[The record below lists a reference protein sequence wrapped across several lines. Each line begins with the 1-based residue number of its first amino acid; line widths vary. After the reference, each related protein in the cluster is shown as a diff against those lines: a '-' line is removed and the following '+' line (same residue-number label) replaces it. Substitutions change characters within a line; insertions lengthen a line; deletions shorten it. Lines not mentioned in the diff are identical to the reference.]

1 MKIESLPD
9 YAKKFKVRGYDVKKV
24 GNEYYQYKVEHY
36 RVENKNYPV
45 TRFIY
50 IGKIDKVKGLIK
62 SNQEKDEVIA
72 YLEYGLSNYIFNNYK
87 RALQRSLFNISG
99 ENATNL
105 IKLGIIKYIYK
116 DINLNTLKYSYL
128 TYFDSSKLWS
138 FYDLNKHNQV
148 RANKISSKIED
159 LLSSV
164 FYDDL
169 DRQDLLTSLK
179 NMNAIIYQKHK
190 KINTIYSDNV
200 KSIFRKYK
208 IRYE

>member
-9 YAKKFKVRGYDVKKV
+9 YAKKYKVRGYDVKKV

-45 TRFIY
+45 ARFIY

-62 SNQEKDEVIA
+62 SNQEKDDVIA

-87 RALQRSLFNISG
+87 RTLQRSLFNISG
-99 ENATNL
+99 EHATNL

-128 TYFDSSKLWS
+128 TYFDSSSLWS
-138 FYDLNKHNQV
+138 FYDLNKHNQIRV
-148 RANKISSKIED
+148 NKISSKIED

-169 DRQDLLTSLK
+169 DRKDLLTSLK
-179 NMNAIIYQKHK
+179 NMNAIIYEKDK
-190 KINTIYSDNV
+190 KINTIYSNNV
-200 KSIFRKYK
+200 KSIFEKYK